1 MAFGAVDQGAA
12 MIPAGAAVT
21 NIPKRIFSN
30 PAPLE
35 RTGGL
40 WHDPPAEDAGF
51 GDSFPH
57 PAAMGPN
64 A

>member
-1 MAFGAVDQGAA
+1 